1 MRCEKYIYIMTLLS
15 VITVYNAFEM
25 GASGG
30 TFKYVAQAPH
40 FGQANLEQE
49 TRETSPDDHLTDLA
63 QEADFITEDYRPTK
77 NLSET
82 PSANSSSIIFFVKK
96 FQRDQPKKIR

>member
-1 MRCEKYIYIMTLLS
+1 MRCEKYMYIVTLLS

-40 FGQANLEQE
+40 FGQADLEQE
-49 TRETSPDDHLTDLA
+49 TRETSPDGHLNDLA
-63 QEADFITEDYRPTK
+63 QEADLITEDYRPTK
-77 NLSET
+77 DLSET
-82 PSANSSSIIFFVKK
+82 PTANSSSIILFVKK
-96 FQRDQPKKIR
+96 FQRDQHKKIR

>member
-1 MRCEKYIYIMTLLS
+1 MRCEKYIYIVTLLS
-15 VITVYNAFEM
+15 VITVYNAFEI

-49 TRETSPDDHLTDLA
+49 TRETSPDGHLNDLV
-63 QEADFITEDYRPTK
+63 QEADLITEDYRPTK
-77 NLSET
+77 DLSEAQT
-82 PSANSSSIIFFVKK
+82 ANSSSIILFVKK
-96 FQRDQPKKIR
+96 FQRD

>member
-1 MRCEKYIYIMTLLS
+1 MRCEKYIYIVTLLS

-40 FGQANLEQE
+40 FGQANLEQD
-49 TRETSPDDHLTDLA
+49 TRETSPDVHLNDLA
-63 QEADFITEDYRPTK
+63 QEADLITEDYRPTK
-77 NLSET
+77 DLLET
-82 PSANSSSIIFFVKK
+82 PTAYSSSIILFVKK